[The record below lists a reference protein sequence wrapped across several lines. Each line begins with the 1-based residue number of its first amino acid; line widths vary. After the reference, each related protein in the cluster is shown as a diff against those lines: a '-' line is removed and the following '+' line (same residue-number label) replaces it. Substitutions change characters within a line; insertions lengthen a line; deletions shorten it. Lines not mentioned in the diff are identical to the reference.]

1 MPCGTPS
8 ACLGVGEDVVP
19 QPRLEVRLHLR
30 QVEVGPAAA
39 RRAARGRCGR
49 SAGRSRPGPRPRDG
63 RRPVRCASS
72 KCQPRG
78 RARITGVLAGSASGV
93 LLALGRGERDAC
105 RRTASCRVT
114 WPPTT
119 LRQCGVLA
127 SSRSASH
134 TRAPELR
141 ALIAIFGSVG
151 PVISTRRSRRSAG
164 AGATVQSDSRTSA
177 VSGRKSSRPVR
188 AISSRRL
195 RRAASSS
202 SRRSSKRASRSATK
216 ASASGVSTS
225 SDLGTGGADTSR
237 PVMDA
242 TLAVGAR
249 RWSSPQQPHEPVSV
263 TNRQQPGAAIWT

>member
-1 MPCGTPS
+1 M
-8 ACLGVGEDVVP
+8 
-19 QPRLEVRLHLR
+19 
-30 QVEVGPAAA
+30 
-39 RRAARGRCGR
+39 
-49 SAGRSRPGPRPRDG
+49 
-63 RRPVRCASS
+63 
-72 KCQPRG
+72 
-78 RARITGVLAGSASGV
+78 LAGSATAYSLPSGEV
-93 LLALGRGERDAC
+93 KARRP
-105 RRTASCRVT
+105 RTASRRVSC
-114 WPPTT
+114 PPTT

-164 AGATVQSDSRTSA
+164 TGATVQSESRTSA
-177 VSGRKSSRPVR
+177 VPGRKSRRPVR

-202 SRRSSKRASRSATK
+202 SRRSWKRASRSATK

-237 PVMDA
+237 PVMGA

-249 RWSSPQQPHEPVSV
+249 RWSSPQRPHEPVSV
-263 TNRQQPGAAIWT
+263 TNRQQPGRRSGRDGGHSICCVEQHMYAPPRWAVADVRQIARRRFA